1 MAAHICVRC
10 NKTLAS
16 RQSLWNHRQR
26 CKDSKDGLHATLGEG
41 LLVKSRFRSPPM
53 HKEKFAS
60 DIINNV
66 GKMQGPKSDTGKE
79 DIVENILNKV
89 FQRSNVDPM
98 SEEISS
104 LPFQEALKT
113 KSLPDLAAKMKSG
126 EPTSSED
133 ETALK
138 PKPLIDL
145 PTEMKSDSEESTL
158 SEDKITEQE
167 VHIMPDNRKEL
178 KEPFRNLYKEF
189 RRDIAMHD
197 KLVLMLD

>member
-26 CKDSKDGLHATLGEG
+26 CKDSKDGLHETLGEG
-41 LLVKSRFRSPPM
+41 LLVKSRFRSAPM
-53 HKEKFAS
+53 HKEKFAL

-126 EPTSSED
+126 EPTSYED

-138 PKPLIDL
+138 PKPLSGL
-145 PTEMKSDSEESTL
+145 PTEMKSDSEESFYL
-158 SEDKITEQE
+158 RMKLQ
-167 VHIMPDNRKEL
+167 NKKL
-178 KEPFRNLYKEF
+178 K
-189 RRDIAMHD
+189 
-197 KLVLMLD
+197 